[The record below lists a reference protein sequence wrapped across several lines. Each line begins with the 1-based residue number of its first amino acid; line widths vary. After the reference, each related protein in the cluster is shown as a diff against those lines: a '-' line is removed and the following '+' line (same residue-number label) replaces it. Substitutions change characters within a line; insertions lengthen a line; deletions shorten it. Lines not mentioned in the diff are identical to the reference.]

1 MDAEDIKPI
10 VEAGD
15 HGYAANEARKGAVN
29 DVQQDAHTNAC
40 NGSVD
45 HNMETEDKDDDSD
58 TCMPELI
65 DSHPS
70 MTTPDSPPI
79 TNGDTT
85 RKEEG
90 ATTESKDNDE
100 PPEWMDVIGNGQLM
114 KKILNEGQG
123 AATRPQRGELVTL
136 KSKGLLEDGTEV
148 DCHEE
153 VSFVLG
159 EGDVVSAWDLCL
171 SLMDLGEVSIIKTS
185 PRFAYGILGRLP
197 DVPPNA
203 EITYEL
209 ELLNVQPAP
218 DPGEMTIDE
227 LCLAGDKKRERGNE
241 LYSRKDYSGAIN
253 SYTKALKLF
262 EKAKVSDDD
271 SAKLAVMELKVK
283 CYNNLAAAQLK
294 IDAYDPALKS
304 CSNALDIEPENVK
317 ALFRKGK
324 VLASQGEY
332 EQAIGT
338 MKEALSREPS
348 NKVIHNELSRLTN
361 RESKERQSERQL
373 YQRMV
378 GDMASVT
385 QINPRQKMNKWLFLA
400 LTIGVVILA
409 IAAALS
415 TQRFKSE
422 S

>member
-294 IDAYDPALKS
+294 
-304 CSNALDIEPENVK
+304 
-317 ALFRKGK
+317 